1 MSKKIATLL
10 GCIALLLGARAGY
23 TQEPACTIS
32 SLRGAASPA
41 GAEGT
46 MVVVNN
52 GRPCEFTVYENPS
65 QRRNPGT
72 EGEVTLAP
80 KHGKIALK
88 PPRIQYTPEPGYN
101 GEDAFA
107 VQMWTGG
114 TKVVQLKFIIK
125 VTVQPPT

>member
-1 MSKKIATLL
+1 
-10 GCIALLLGARAGY
+10 
-23 TQEPACTIS
+23 
-32 SLRGAASPA
+32 
-41 GAEGT
+41 

-52 GRPCEFTVYENPS
+52 GRPCEFSVYENPS

-80 KHGKIALK
+80 KHGQIELK

-114 TKVVQLKFIIK
+114 TKVVQLKFAIK
-125 VTVQPPT
+125 VTVRPPT